1 MRAIP
6 LKIITFFVVSI
17 IPLAGQVV
25 LSEIMFNLEG
35 SDSPNEYVEIY
46 NLSTQDTIDLAEW
59 KIRDKYSL
67 DDLVDAGMG
76 LHLLPRTFA
85 LIMEGDYDIST
96 GIYTTLIPE
105 SALIIKV
112 DDNSI
117 GNGLGNS
124 ADSLFLIN
132 VDGDTVDFH
141 GWEGITAPGYSLER
155 IRLDKPSITD
165 NWSTSIDSLGTPGFL
180 NSVLLPEIDAAL
192 DSSSISHSPQFP
204 TPSDEINLSFTILNL
219 GLASISGNV
228 DVVEDDWTLAST
240 EFFNLHDNDSTLVQ
254 IILPPL
260 QSGIHVIDIRIV
272 VDDDVNVENNTAL
285 YTIIIQYSDKVLI
298 INEFLYAPDPG
309 IPEFIEFVNIS
320 ERIIDLTGWGFSDS
334 DTGSVRFFPGESIP
348 SGGYWISSKDST
360 LLPFL
365 QLDGVL
371 LVSESGFP
379 TLNNSGDAIYLFD
392 PTGTV
397 ADSVVYTSAW
407 GGGDG
412 RSLEKLNPD
421 MQSDIRSNWGTCV
434 SLQKMTPGTK
444 NSIFLESLP
453 TSGVIVL
460 DPNPFSPDGDGFDD
474 HLRISYNLPFSQ
486 ASITVLIFDSRG
498 REVRTLSNNL
508 ATGSQGILLWDG
520 FTNQNKRARIGR
532 YILKI
537 IAVEIGS
544 NRTAEWVQTAVLAKH
559 LR

>member
-1 MRAIP
+1 MP
-6 LKIITFFVVSI
+6 LKIVTFFIVPI

-25 LSEIMFNLEG
+25 LSEIMFDLEG

-46 NLSTQDTIDLAEW
+46 NLSTQDTIDLADW
-59 KIRDKYSL
+59 KIKDKYSS

-96 GIYTTLIPE
+96 GIYASLIPE

-112 DDNSI
+112 DGNSI
-117 GNGLGNS
+117 GNGLGNT

-132 VDGDTVDFH
+132 LDSDTVDSH

-180 NSVLLPEIDAAL
+180 NSVTPHEIDAAISL
-192 DSSSISHSPQFP
+192 SSISHTPQFP
-204 TPSDEINLSFTILNL
+204 TPSDEINLFFTILNL
-219 GLASISGNV
+219 GLTSFSGNV
-228 DVVEDDWTLAST
+228 DVVEDGWTLAST
-240 EFFNLHDNDSTLVQ
+240 EFFNLPDNDSTLVQ
-254 IILPPL
+254 ITLQPL
-260 QSGIHVIDIRIV
+260 QSGIHVIDIRII
-272 VDDDVNVENNTAL
+272 VDDDINVENNTAL
-285 YTIIIQYSDKVLI
+285 YTVIIQYLEKVLT
-298 INEFLYAPDPG
+298 INEFLYASDPG

-320 ERIIDLTGWGFSDS
+320 ERTIDLTGWGFSDS
-334 DTGSVRFFPGESIP
+334 DTSSVRFFPSVSIL
-348 SGGYWISSKDST
+348 SGGYWVSSKDSS

-365 QLDGVL
+365 PLEGVL

-392 PTGTV
+392 PTGAV
-397 ADSVVYTSAW
+397 ADSVEYTSAW

-421 MQSDIRSNWGTCV
+421 MKSDIRSNWGTCV
-434 SLQKMTPGTK
+434 SLLKMTPGTK

-474 HLRISYNLPFSQ
+474 NLRISYNLPFSQ
-486 ASITVLIFDSRG
+486 ASITVLIFDSKG
-498 REVRTLSNNL
+498 REVLTLSNNL

-520 FTNQNKRARIGR
+520 FTNQKKRARIGL

-544 NRTAEWVQTAVLAKH
+544 NRTSEWVQTAVLAEY

>member
-1 MRAIP
+1 MI
-6 LKIITFFVVSI
+6 LKIVTFFVVPI

-96 GIYTTLIPE
+96 GIYASLIPE

-155 IRLDKPSITD
+155 IRLDKPGITD

-180 NSVLLPEIDAAL
+180 NSVTPHEIDAAISL
-192 DSSSISHSPQFP
+192 SSISHTPQFP
-204 TPSDEINLSFTILNL
+204 TPSDEINLSLTILNL
-219 GLASISGNV
+219 GLTSISGNV
-228 DVVEDDWTLAST
+228 DVVEDGWTLAST
-240 EFFNLHDNDSTLVQ
+240 GFFNLPDNDSTLVQ
-254 IILPPL
+254 ITLPPL
-260 QSGIHVIDIRIV
+260 QSGIHMIDIRII
-272 VDDDVNVENNTAL
+272 VDDDMNVENNTAL
-285 YTIIIQYSDKVLI
+285 YTIIIQYSEKVLT

-309 IPEFIEFVNIS
+309 IAEFIEFVNIS
-320 ERIIDLTGWGFSDS
+320 ERTIDLTGWGFSDS
-334 DTGSVRFFPGESIP
+334 ETGSVRFFPSVSIP

-365 QLDGVL
+365 PLEGVL

-392 PTGTV
+392 PTGSV
-397 ADSVVYTSAW
+397 ADSVEYTSAW

-421 MQSDIRSNWGTCV
+421 MKSDMRSNWGTCV

-453 TSGVIVL
+453 ASGVIVL

-486 ASITVLIFDSRG
+486 ATITVLIFDSKG

-537 IAVEIGS
+537 IAVEFGS
-544 NRTAEWVQTAVLAKH
+544 NRTAEWVQTAVLAEY

>member
-1 MRAIP
+1 MI
-6 LKIITFFVVSI
+6 LKIVTFFVVPI

-25 LSEIMFNLEG
+25 ISEIMFNLEG

-96 GIYTTLIPE
+96 GIYASLIPE

-132 VDGDTVDFH
+132 LDGDTVDFH

-180 NSVLLPEIDAAL
+180 NSVTPHEIDAAISL
-192 DSSSISHSPQFP
+192 SSISHTPQFP
-204 TPSDEINLSFTILNL
+204 TPSDEINLSLTILNL
-219 GLASISGNV
+219 GLISISGNV

-240 EFFNLHDNDSTLVQ
+240 EFFNLPDNDSTLVQ
-254 IILPPL
+254 ITLPPL
-260 QSGIHVIDIRIV
+260 QSGIHMIDIRII
-272 VDDDVNVENNTAL
+272 VDDDMNVENDTAL
-285 YTIIIQYSDKVLI
+285 YTIIIQYSEKVLT
-298 INEFLYAPDPG
+298 INEFMYTPDPG

-320 ERIIDLTGWGFSDS
+320 ERTIDLTGWGFSDS
-334 DTGSVRFFPGESIP
+334 DTGSVRFFPSVSIS
-348 SGGYWISSKDST
+348 SGGYWVSSKDST

-365 QLDGVL
+365 PLEGVL
-371 LVSESGFP
+371 LVSKSGFP

-392 PTGTV
+392 PTGSV
-397 ADSVVYTSAW
+397 ADSVEYTSAW

-421 MQSDIRSNWGTCV
+421 MKSDMRSNWGTCV

-453 TSGVIVL
+453 ASGVIVL

-486 ASITVLIFDSRG
+486 ATITVLIFDSKG

-544 NRTAEWVQTAVLAKH
+544 NRTAEWVQTAVLAEY